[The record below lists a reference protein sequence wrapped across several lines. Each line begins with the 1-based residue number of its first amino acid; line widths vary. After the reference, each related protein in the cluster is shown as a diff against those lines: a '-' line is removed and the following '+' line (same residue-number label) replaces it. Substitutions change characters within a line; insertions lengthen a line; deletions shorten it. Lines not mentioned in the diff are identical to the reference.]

1 MNNVDSFSS
10 LATTGVVDT
19 GYGKKTNFSLLK
31 TFRRIIRKSRYAK

>member
-19 GYGKKTNFSLLK
+19 GYGKLENLTL
-31 TFRRIIRKSRYAK
+31 AC